1 MHSPRGHVH
10 MEMATKSMSEE
21 ILWSSSRTV
30 ELIELYEAH
39 PCLYNTKLKEY
50 HDRNLKSK
58 ALVSRSFREWGLARE
73 TSKAWGEIST
83 VLSVPGKSPITCNIT
98 HAHSQ

>member
-58 ALVSRSFREWGLARE
+58 AWGV
-73 TSKAWGEIST
+73 IST
-83 VLSVPGKSPITCNIT
+83 VLSVPGKSPIMSLQYHTRTLTVNI
-98 HAHSQ
+98 AKL

>member
-30 ELIELYEAH
+30 ELIEQYEAH
-39 PCLYNTKLKEY
+39 PCLCNTKLKEY

-58 ALVSRSFREWGLARE
+58 AWR
-73 TSKAWGEIST
+73 EIST
-83 VLSVPGKSPITCNIT
+83 VLSKSPIQYHTHTLTVNI
-98 HAHSQ
+98 AKL